1 MANDPREVIMKL
13 PHRRQFLRLAAGAA
27 ALSAVSRIAQA
38 QAYPT
43 RPVRIVVSAAPG
55 SAPDILARLIGQWFS
70 ERLGQQFV
78 TDNRPGGSNTIG
90 TEAVVRAAPDGH
102 TLLLVESSA
111 SINANLYEKLNY
123 NFLRDIALVAGIIR
137 LPLVIAVHPS
147 FPAKT
152 LAEFIAH
159 AKANPGRL
167 NMGTP
172 GVGTSLHLG
181 GELFKMMAGVD
192 MVHVPTRGGGATLLT
207 DVLGG
212 QVHVIF
218 GTSALSIELIR
229 AGRLRPLAVTT
240 ARRWAGL
247 PDIPT
252 VSEFVPGYE
261 ASSILGL
268 GAPRNTPAAIIDTL
282 NKEVGAAFA
291 DPKILAR
298 FSDLG
303 GNLLPGSPADFSKIV
318 VDETEKWAKVIKFAN
333 IKPE

>member
-1 MANDPREVIMKL
+1 MKL
-13 PHRRQFLRLAAGAA
+13 PRRQFLHLAAGAA
-27 ALSAVSRIAQA
+27 ALPAVSRIAWGQT
-38 QAYPT
+38 YPT

-55 SAPDILARLIGQWFS
+55 SAPDILARLIGQWLS
-70 ERLGQQFV
+70 ERFGQQFV
-78 TDNRPGGSNTIG
+78 TENRPGGSNTIG
-90 TEAVVRAAPDGH
+90 TEAVVRAAPDGY

-123 NFLRDIALVAGIIR
+123 SFLRDIALVAGILR
-137 LPLVIAVHPS
+137 LPLVIAVNPS

-152 LAEFIAH
+152 FPEFIAY

-172 GVGTSLHLG
+172 GVGTSLHMG

-192 MVHVPTRGGGATLLT
+192 MVHVPTRGGGAALLT
-207 DVLGG
+207 DLLGG
-212 QVHVIF
+212 QGHVIF

-240 ARRWAGL
+240 ATRWAGL
-247 PDIPT
+247 PDTPT
-252 VSEFVPGYE
+252 VAEFVKGYE

-268 GAPRNTPAAIIDTL
+268 GAPKNTPAAIIGTL
-282 NKEVGAAFA
+282 NKEVAGAFA

-298 FSDLG
+298 FDDLG
-303 GNLLPGSPADFSKIV
+303 GTVLPGSPADFAKLV
-318 VDETEKWAKVIKFAN
+318 ADETEKWAKVIKFAG
-333 IKPE
+333 IKAE

>member
-1 MANDPREVIMKL
+1 MKL
-13 PHRRQFLRLAAGAA
+13 PRRQFLHLAAGAA
-27 ALSAVSRIAQA
+27 ALSAVSRIARA
-38 QAYPT
+38 QVYPS

-78 TDNRPGGSNTIG
+78 IDDRPGGSNTIG

-111 SINANLYEKLNY
+111 SINANLYTKLNY
-123 NFLRDIALVAGIIR
+123 NFLRDIALIPGILR
-137 LPLVIAVHPS
+137 LPQIIAVHPS

-152 LAEFIAH
+152 LPEFIAY
-159 AKANPGRL
+159 AKSNPDRL

-181 GELFKMMAGVD
+181 GELFKMMAGVN
-192 MVHVPTRGGGATLLT
+192 MVHVPTRGGGAALLT
-207 DVLGG
+207 DLLGG
-212 QVHVIF
+212 QVDVIF
-218 GTSALSIELIR
+218 GTTALSIELIR
-229 AGRLRPLAVTT
+229 AGRIRPLAVTT
-240 ARRWAGL
+240 ATRWAGL

-252 VSEFVPGYE
+252 VGEFVPGYE

-268 GAPRNTPAAIIDTL
+268 GAPRNTPATIIDTL

-291 DPKILAR
+291 DPKIMGR
-298 FSDLG
+298 FTDLG
-303 GNLLPGSPADFSKIV
+303 GTLLPGSPADFRKIV
-318 VDETEKWAKVIKFAN
+318 ADETEKWARVIRFTG
-333 IKPE
+333 IKSE

>member
-1 MANDPREVIMKL
+1 MKL
-13 PHRRQFLRLAAGAA
+13 PRRQFLHLVAGAA
-27 ALSAVSRIAQA
+27 ALPATRMAWA

-55 SAPDILARLIGQWFS
+55 SAPDILARLIGQWLSDRF
-70 ERLGQQFV
+70 GQQFV

-90 TEAVVRAAPDGH
+90 TESVVRAAPDGH

-111 SINANLYEKLNY
+111 AINANLYEKLNY
-123 NFLRDIALVAGIIR
+123 NFLRDIALVAGILR
-137 LPLVIAVHPS
+137 MPLVIAVHPS

-152 LAEFIAH
+152 LPEFIAY

-192 MVHVPTRGGGATLLT
+192 MVHVPYRGGGAALLT
-207 DVLGG
+207 DLLGG
-212 QVHVIF
+212 QVQVIF

-240 ARRWAGL
+240 ATRWTGL

-252 VSEFVPGYE
+252 VGEFVPGYE
-261 ASSILGL
+261 ASSIAGL
-268 GAPRNTPAAIIDTL
+268 GAPKNTPAAIIDTL
-282 NKEVGAAFA
+282 NKEIHAALT

-298 FSDLG
+298 FADLG
-303 GNLLPGSPADFSKIV
+303 GTVLIGSPAAFAKLV
-318 VDETEKWAKVIKFAN
+318 ADETEKWAKVIKFAG

>member
-1 MANDPREVIMKL
+1 MMNLKFPRRK
-13 PHRRQFLRLAAGAA
+13 FLHLAAGAA
-27 ALSAVSRIAQA
+27 ALPTRFAWA
-38 QAYPT
+38 QAYPS

-55 SAPDILARLIGQWFS
+55 SAPDILARLIGQWLS
-70 ERLGQQFV
+70 DRLGQQFV
-78 TDNRPGGSNTIG
+78 TENRPGGSNTIG

-123 NFLRDIALVAGIIR
+123 NFLRDIALVGGILR
-137 LPLVIAVHPS
+137 MPLLIVVHPS

-152 LAEFIAH
+152 LPEFIAY

-192 MVHVPTRGGGATLLT
+192 MVHVPTRGGGAALLT
-207 DVLGG
+207 DLLGG

-240 ARRWAGL
+240 ATRWTGL

-252 VSEFVPGYE
+252 VGEFVPGYE
-261 ASSILGL
+261 ASSINGL
-268 GAPRNTPAAIIDTL
+268 GAPKNTPAAIIDTL
-282 NKEVGAAFA
+282 NKEIHAALA

-298 FSDLG
+298 FADLG
-303 GNLLPGSPADFSKIV
+303 GTVLTGSPAAFAKLV
-318 VDETEKWAKVIKFAN
+318 ADETEKWGKVIKFAG

>member
-1 MANDPREVIMKL
+1 MMNLKFPRRK
-13 PHRRQFLRLAAGAA
+13 FLQLAAGAA
-27 ALSAVSRIAQA
+27 AVPAVSRFAWA
-38 QAYPT
+38 QAYPS

-55 SAPDILARLIGQWFS
+55 SAPDILARLIGQWLS
-70 ERLGQQFV
+70 DRLGQQFV
-78 TDNRPGGSNTIG
+78 TENRPGGSNTIG

-111 SINANLYEKLNY
+111 SINANLYAKLNY
-123 NFLRDIALVAGIIR
+123 NFLRDIALVAGILR
-137 LPLVIAVHPS
+137 MPLLIVVHPS

-152 LAEFIAH
+152 LPEFIAY

-192 MVHVPTRGGGATLLT
+192 MVHVPTRGGGAALLT
-207 DVLGG
+207 DLLGG

-240 ARRWAGL
+240 ATRWTGL
-247 PDIPT
+247 PDIPA
-252 VSEFVPGYE
+252 VGEFVPGYE
-261 ASSILGL
+261 ASSINGL
-268 GAPRNTPAAIIDTL
+268 GAPKNTPAAIIDTL
-282 NKEVGAAFA
+282 NKEIQGALA

-298 FSDLG
+298 FADLG
-303 GNLLPGSPADFSKIV
+303 GTVLTGSPAAFAKLV
-318 VDETEKWAKVIKFAN
+318 VDETEKWGKVIKFAG